1 MASNFVAHGEGLAGV
16 IHKPK
21 FVYFDL
27 GNVLLFFDH
36 SLAARSMAK
45 VIGVDPDVI
54 RRTVFDSQL
63 QNGYERGERSTREFV
78 AILEEQFGR
87 PLCVDALKEAAS
99 DIFVPNANILPVLEK
114 IRRMQIPMGL
124 LSNTC
129 EAHWEWILRMRYPQ
143 VLGWF
148 DPIVL
153 SYEVQRMKPEP
164 EIYGVA
170 TELAGVAPVD
180 IFFTDD
186 RIENVEGAIAAGWQA
201 SVFTS
206 ADRLMDLVTGWESP
220 GEV

>member
-1 MASNFVAHGEGLAGV
+1 MVSSSVVQEVVLAA
-16 IHKPK
+16 KKSRPK

-36 SLAARSMAK
+36 GIAARSMAR
-45 VIGVDPDVI
+45 VIGVEPEVI
-54 RRTVFDSQL
+54 RNSVFDSEL
-63 QNGYERGERSTREFV
+63 QIGYERGERTTREFV
-78 AILEEQFGR
+78 AILEEQFGK
-87 PLCVDALKEAAS
+87 PLCIDALKEAAA

-114 IRRMQIPMGL
+114 IKRMQIPMGL

-164 EIYGVA
+164 EIYQVA
-170 TELAGVAPVD
+170 TALANVSPGD
-180 IFFTDD
+180 IYFTDD
-186 RIENVEGAIAAGWQA
+186 RQENVLGAIQAGWQA

-206 ADRLMDLVTGWESP
+206 ADRLMDQVSAWDSLH
-220 GEV
+220 

>member
-1 MASNFVAHGEGLAGV
+1 MVSSSVIPEVALGA
-16 IHKPK
+16 KSSRPK

-36 SLAARSMAK
+36 GIAARSMAK
-45 VIGVDPDVI
+45 VIGVEPEVI
-54 RRTVFDSQL
+54 RRTVFDSEL
-63 QNGYERGERSTREFV
+63 QIGYERGERTTREFV
-78 AILEEQFGR
+78 SILEEQFGK
-87 PLCVDALKEAAS
+87 PLCIDALKEAAA

-164 EIYGVA
+164 EIYQVA
-170 TELAGVAPVD
+170 TSLANVSPGD

-186 RIENVEGAIAAGWQA
+186 RVENIDGAIQAGWQA

-206 ADRLMDLVTGWESP
+206 ADRLMDQVSAWDSLS
-220 GEV
+220 